1 MPDQGYGVY
10 CSRFVC
16 LDESGR
22 TKAINNAV
30 LLVPAEG
37 VDFYHSYRV
46 GKPEGTEETSYRYQS
61 LGYDGE
67 SGTYGFLVTITP
79 TNGDKRPAFVQ
90 GQTYTLSVGQL
101 LLAQK
106 KQQQTFRPDWTSLPR
121 SRRES

>member
-1 MPDQGYGVY
+1 VQDQGYGVY

-46 GKPEGTEETSYRYQS
+46 GRPEGTEETSYRYQS
-61 LGYDGE
+61 LGYYD
-67 SGTYGFLVTITP
+67 FLP
-79 TNGDKRPAFVQ
+79 SP
-90 GQTYTLSVGQL
+90 
-101 LLAQK
+101 
-106 KQQQTFRPDWTSLPR
+106 PSLPDDLR
-121 SRRES
+121 STERPRHA